1 MRALA
6 EHQAVPTAEP
16 PALDADRVEP
26 DAAASDVVRGGQTP
40 GRRQYLTLKAQ
51 QPDAILLFRMGDFYE
66 TFDGDAEICARE
78 LGIALTSRPMGKD
91 EGRIPLAGVPHHQ
104 LERYLERL
112 VGAGYRVAIAEQVS
126 EPGHG
131 LVERRIVRVVTPGTV
146 ENGALLAPAAHNWL
160 AALAPAPAGPDQ
172 QPRWALA
179 ACDVTTG
186 ELELQVL
193 PGDELGGEWARLT
206 PRELLVPDT
215 DARGAVAGAMLPEG
229 VLVTR
234 RDPRRFAVADATEAL
249 CGQFAVGT
257 LDGFG
262 LIGLEAALGPTG
274 ALLDYLAEAWPGAL
288 AHLRLPRPV
297 RGAAHVFLDAQT
309 RRNLELF
316 APARPP
322 SAGETSGRA
331 LIDVLDE
338 TRTPMGGRLLR
349 LRLGRPLRE
358 LAPLQ
363 ARLDAVAAF
372 VEAGSERHRL
382 REQLR
387 GLPDVE
393 RLLGRVRAGTAH
405 ARHLVQLASGLARL
419 PVAAETARAA
429 GAAAA
434 ALIDGAATDG
444 APVAGALT
452 AAAETAALVAAALN
466 DDPPVDPADG
476 DSVRTG
482 FDPEVDRLRALASG
496 AREELAAL
504 ETAQRERTGLSVK
517 AGFHRVFGYYLELPR
532 AQADRAPHD
541 YEPRQTLA
549 GTQRFRFPPLTALEA
564 EILEARDALLTAE
577 RAVLDR
583 VLAQLAAAGPAILRA
598 AAAIATLDVA
608 AGLAT
613 VAVDRGYVRPKL
625 ASGGALAIEDG
636 RHPVVEHE
644 LPAGEFVPND
654 AVLDSES
661 AIVVLTGP
669 NMGGKSTYLR
679 QTALIVL
686 LAQCG
691 SFVPARRA
699 RIPLV
704 DRIFSR
710 VGAQD
715 DLAAGQSTFMV
726 EMVETATILHQATE
740 RSLVILDEVGRGTAT
755 HDGLAIAQAVVEY
768 LHDRP
773 GGAPWTLFA
782 THFHELTAL
791 AATLP
796 RVTNRSVAVSDAA
809 DADGTGEIVFLHR
822 IVAGGADRSYG
833 VHVAA
838 LAGLPRA
845 VVGRAR
851 ELLRALDAAP
861 RGQTVEPGVQAQLL
875 PLQPAPEPL
884 IDELAELE
892 LDAVTPLEALK
903 QLYELRAAARQRLG
917 AEG

>member
-1 MRALA
+1 MASKTL
-6 EHQAVPTAEP
+6 P
-16 PALDADRVEP
+16 PA
-26 DAAASDVVRGGQTP
+26 
-40 GRRQYLTLKAQ
+40 RRQFLELKAQ

-66 TFDGDAEICARE
+66 TFDDDAELCARE
-78 LGIALTSRPMGKD
+78 LGIALTSRPMGKS
-91 EGRIPLAGVPHHQ
+91 EGRIPLAGVPYHQ

-112 VGAGYRVAIAEQVS
+112 VSAGHRVAIAEQVS

-146 ENGALLAPAAHNWL
+146 ESGTLVVASAHNWL
-160 AALAPAPAGPDQ
+160 AAIAPTPVELAALDAGA
-172 QPRWALA
+172 PRWALA

-186 ELELQVL
+186 ELELQL
-193 PGDELGGEWARLT
+193 LTTDELGGEWARLS
-206 PRELLVPDT
+206 PRELLLPDV
-215 DARGAVAGAMLPEG
+215 DRGGAGSLEVLPEG
-229 VLVTR
+229 VLLTR
-234 RDPRRFAVADATEAL
+234 RPARCFEVAAASEAL
-249 CGQFAVGT
+249 CEQLGVAT

-262 LIGLEAALGPTG
+262 IAGLEAALGPAG

-288 AHLRLPRPV
+288 AHLRPPRPV
-297 RGAAHVFLDAQT
+297 RGSELVFLDAQT

-316 APARPP
+316 EPARVP
-322 SAGETSGRA
+322 SSSATSATA
-331 LIDVLDE
+331 LIDVLDV
-338 TRTPMGGRLLR
+338 TRTAMGGRLLR
-349 LRLGRPLRE
+349 LQLGRPLRE
-358 LAPLQ
+358 RAPLE
-363 ARLDAVAAF
+363 ARLAAVAAF
-372 VEAGSERHRL
+372 VEQTGERQQL
-382 REQLR
+382 REQLH

-405 ARHLVQLASGLARL
+405 ARHLVQLGRALERL
-419 PVAAETARAA
+419 PAVATTARAA
-429 GAAAA
+429 GPDVA

-444 APVAGALT
+444 APAAGAIA
-452 AAAETAALVAAALN
+452 AAAELAAMVAAALTH
-466 DDPPVDPADG
+466 DPPTDPADG
-476 DSVRTG
+476 DTVRAG
-482 FDPEVDRLRALASG
+482 FDPEVNRLRGLASG
-496 AREELAAL
+496 AREQLAAL
-504 ETAQRERTGLSVK
+504 ESAERERSGLSVK
-517 AGFHRVFGYYLELPR
+517 VGYHRVFGYYLELPR
-532 AQADRAPHD
+532 ARAGEAPED

-549 GTQRFRFPPLTALEA
+549 AMQRFRFAPLSALEV
-564 EILEARDALLTAE
+564 EILEAKDALLGAE

-583 VLAQLAAAGPAILRA
+583 VRGQLAEAGPAIIRA
-598 AAAIATLDVA
+598 AAVVA
-608 AGLAT
+608 ALE
-613 VAVDRGYVRPKL
+613 
-625 ASGGALAIEDG
+625 IEDG

-644 LPAGEFVPND
+644 LPPGEFVPND
-654 AVLDSES
+654 AVFDADST
-661 AIVVLTGP
+661 IVVLTGP

-768 LHDRP
+768 LHHRP

-791 AATLP
+791 ASTLP
-796 RVTNRSVAVSDAA
+796 RVANRSVAVTEA
-809 DADGTGEIVFLHR
+809 GGEVVFLHR
-822 IVAGGADRSYG
+822 IVDGGADRSYG

-845 VVGRAR
+845 VVARAR
-851 ELLRALDAAP
+851 ELLRDLEERQAAALSASEGAP
-861 RGQTVEPGVQAQLL
+861 VPRAL
-875 PLQPAPEPL
+875 PLQPPPEPL
-884 IDELAELE
+884 LEELAALD
-892 LDAVTPLEALK
+892 LDAVTPLEAL
-903 QLYELRAAARQRLG
+903 QELYELRSAARQRRG
-917 AEG
+917 VEG